1 MFLDESGIELSNQ
14 NLSQFID
21 QAYRVQTFNNE
32 LIISGLSE
40 EHQITR
46 YLKCL

>member
-1 MFLDESGIELSNQ
+1 MFLDENMNELSSQ

-21 QAYRVQTFNNE
+21 QAYRVQNINNE

-40 EHQITR
+40 GA
-46 YLKCL
+46 